1 MTEIKFKRP
10 GPPLIDNT
18 PGKLPP
24 QAPDL
29 EQAVLGCILLEGRD
43 PYARVCD
50 FLFPEHMYMDA
61 HRRIYEAIVRLFSRD
76 IRADILTVTQEM
88 RSTGDL
94 DTLPDGNG
102 PYYISQLTNKV
113 ASSLNIEQYARI
125 ILQKYIGRELIRDAE
140 ETMRQAYDETED
152 VLILLDKKNQSMA
165 KINGLVASN
174 DPVTVTTVL
183 RNMVDDTTEKL
194 FIPFYMYD
202 LDKWMSI
209 GPGQVVTV
217 GGTPATGKTTFVLNG
232 LKNMAMNGRRVAFF
246 SLEMTKEQLV
256 AKMVASQLGIDSER
270 VTKNKITQQERDA
283 MARCLIET
291 HNAEWFERFFIMPIS
306 TLSSNQVYGMYER
319 LVRRQKV
326 DVVSIDYLQLMNG
339 EGDGSTERM
348 DNISK
353 AIKLATLTTGVRTVN
368 ISQLNRAG
376 TAATDPKM
384 SNLRNSGQIEADSD
398 IIMLLAR
405 AKGDTNLVVKIEK
418 NKLGNVQDVTL
429 PFDLVYQ
436 RIGYTPSFTPPPP
449 TVEPVGLPYKD
460 GDDDSDPP
468 PF

>member
-1 MTEIKFKRP
+1 MTNFPFKRP
-10 GPPLIDNT
+10 GSSVIDLQVS
-18 PGKLPP
+18 KLPP

-29 EQAVLGCILLEGRD
+29 EQAVLGCILLEGRE

-50 FLFPEHMYMDA
+50 YLFPEHMYVEA
-61 HRRIYEAIVRLFSRD
+61 HRMIYKAIAWLMGQNLRPDL
-76 IRADILTVTQEM
+76 LTVTERL
-88 RSTGDL
+88 RSQGEL
-94 DTLPDGNG
+94 DIVGG
-102 PYYISQLTNKV
+102 PYYISTLSDKM
-113 ASSLNIEQYARI
+113 AGSLNIEQYARI

-152 VLILLDKKNQSMA
+152 VLLILDRKNESMA

-194 FIPFYMYD
+194 FIPFYMHD

-270 VTKNKITQQERDA
+270 VTKNQITQQERDA

-306 TLSSNQVYGMYER
+306 TLSSSQVYGMYER

-376 TAATDPKM
+376 TASTDPKM